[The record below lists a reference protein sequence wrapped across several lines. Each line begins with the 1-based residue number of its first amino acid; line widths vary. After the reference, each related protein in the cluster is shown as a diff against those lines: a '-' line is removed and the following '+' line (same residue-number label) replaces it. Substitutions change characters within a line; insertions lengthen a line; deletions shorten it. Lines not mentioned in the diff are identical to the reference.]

1 MQKQRMVHSKS
12 VLDSEAKVWRG
23 IWHAEA
29 PARCRSV
36 AWRACKEELPVK
48 SLLVQKRIL
57 DDATCPCCGNGA
69 ETTAHALLHCEE
81 IKRVWFASPLGLR
94 VEALSGVTSVS
105 QLIEQCVS
113 VLDEKAMGMV
123 CAIIWSVWHRR
134 NVRLWKDKKL
144 DCKHVMGRAWSVI
157 ARQKWAPPPVQ
168 HVKANFGA
176 VVRDSVGTGM
186 GVVFRNSLG
195 VVLASG
201 TNLLEDETFE
211 PEIGGALCYKWAV
224 EQSGELGFSNVI
236 FETDCKVL
244 HSQWNLIT
252 EGKGSSGVSFLDSL
266 LEDCKVMID
275 GTGSSFS
282 LVRPTANKVAQRL
295 AAAAFDYG
303 EKIWMKVVPEEASLD
318 LQSDMPASADK

>member
-1 MQKQRMVHSKS
+1 MN
-12 VLDSEAKVWRG
+12 A
-23 IWHAEA
+23 
-29 PARCRSV
+29 
-36 AWRACKEELPVK
+36 
-48 SLLVQKRIL
+48 
-57 DDATCPCCGNGA
+57 
-69 ETTAHALLHCEE
+69 
-81 IKRVWFASPLGLR
+81 
-94 VEALSGVTSVS
+94 
-105 QLIEQCVS
+105 
-113 VLDEKAMGMV
+113 
-123 CAIIWSVWHRR
+123 
-134 NVRLWKDKKL
+134 
-144 DCKHVMGRAWSVI
+144 
-157 ARQKWAPPPVQ
+157 
-168 HVKANFGA
+168 
-176 VVRDSVGTGM
+176 
-186 GVVFRNSLG
+186 
-195 VVLASG
+195 G